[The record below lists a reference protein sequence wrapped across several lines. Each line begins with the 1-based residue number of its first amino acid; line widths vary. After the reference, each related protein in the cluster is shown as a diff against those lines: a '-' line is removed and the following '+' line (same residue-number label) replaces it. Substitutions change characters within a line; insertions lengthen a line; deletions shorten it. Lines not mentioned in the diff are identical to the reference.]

1 MAITTTPH
9 KRCTVVK
16 MDGRIDSNTSPDLK
30 KALDKVMEDGTFKIV
45 FDMTGVDFVSS
56 SGVWVLMETQKACK
70 RWNRGQLVLAG
81 PNERISRSLDLSG
94 VQHFFNIFTDLTDAV
109 GSF

>member
-1 MAITTTPH
+1 
-9 KRCTVVK
+9 
-16 MDGRIDSNTSPDLK
+16 
-30 KALDKVMEDGTFKIV
+30 MEDGTFKIV